1 MLPPEPATRL
11 QVTEGMKV
19 PELLL
24 EKATLPVGVVGLV
37 EVSNTLAVQLVAVLT
52 RTEPGVQVKTVFV
65 GWSVGETEV
74 TVTATVVGL
83 VVAPRGEPVTMTLYG
98 PTTTDDAT
106 AIVKVLVA
114 PDVDGVKDAGLNE
127 EQEIPD
133 GRGATQDNATD

>member
-1 MLPPEPATRL
+1 
-11 QVTEGMKV
+11 
-19 PELLL
+19 
-24 EKATLPVGVVGLV
+24 KATLPVGVVGLV

-106 AIVKVLVA
+106 AIIKVMGA
-114 PDVDGVKDAGLNE
+114 PNVNRLKDSGLYE
-127 EQEIPD
+127 KL
-133 GRGATQDNATD
+133 A